1 MSGPGRTLA
10 GVHTIQL
17 ARAQW
22 LMIDDHYRPRFLIV
36 EEPVVLKETRE
47 THIKHVVRWWN
58 IDPKMREV
66 RAVCDG
72 LVAAETWCREA
83 ITQETA
89 KKAELSAQLDIR
101 KQARPET

>member
-1 MSGPGRTLA
+1 M
-10 GVHTIQL
+10 HTIQL

-36 EEPVVLKETRE
+36 EEAVVLKETRE

-58 IDPKMREV
+58 IDPKERSV
-66 RAVCDG
+66 QAVCDG
-72 LVAAETWCREA
+72 LIAAQTWCRETDA
-83 ITQETA
+83 QERA

-101 KQARPET
+101 KQARPKGVG